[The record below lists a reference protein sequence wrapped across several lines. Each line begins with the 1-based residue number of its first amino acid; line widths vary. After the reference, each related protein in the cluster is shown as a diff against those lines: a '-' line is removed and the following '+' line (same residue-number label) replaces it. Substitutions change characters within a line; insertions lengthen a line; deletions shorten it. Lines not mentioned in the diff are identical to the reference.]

1 MNLVLKIILDISK
14 GFPITLILRMKLKDS
29 TTLLKN
35 TQPKNISN
43 NYKKLNYNETR
54 IKVINYYNNKIHL
67 MLGVSPNTAAKIT
80 NIEKINNINAI
91 KTKEFSKI
99 NNKINYIKDGSF
111 DY

>member
-1 MNLVLKIILDISK
+1 M
-14 GFPITLILRMKLKDS
+14 
-29 TTLLKN
+29 
-35 TQPKNISN
+35 
-43 NYKKLNYNETR
+43 
-54 IKVINYYNNKIHL
+54 
-67 MLGVSPNTAAKIT
+67 SPNTAAKIT